1 MKKIIIAAIAAAAFA
16 GAAFAKDLKVLTIGN
31 SFADSVFTY
40 LPKIAKAQGEDLV
53 LERAN
58 HGGCELDR
66 HWSYVERE
74 EADPDVKLYR
84 GNRKKLREILASR
97 DWDIVTIQQ
106 ASHKSWIADSYFP
119 YAQYLYDY
127 VKKHAPQAEIVIQQ
141 TWSYRCDDGRFGN
154 GQWKIT
160 QKQMYEKLSDAY
172 AKAAEKL
179 GTRRIPSGLAVEK
192 AREMQPHSY
201 KPSDPAAA
209 RRSCRRPPPAGG
221 SCRREFLLEEKSED
235 RRARTQKRLHTP
247 QQPRAVFAGMR
258 VVRIPLRKRSQRHK
272 IRPRLDRRQRRRNAS
287 QRGVR
292 RPQRDEAAA
301 R

>member
-1 MKKIIIAAIAAAAFA
+1 M
-16 GAAFAKDLKVLTIGN
+16 
-31 SFADSVFTY
+31 FTY

-127 VKKHAPQAEIVIQQ
+127 VK
-141 TWSYRCDDGRFGN
+141 S
-154 GQWKIT
+154 
-160 QKQMYEKLSDAY
+160 
-172 AKAAEKL
+172 
-179 GTRRIPSGLAVEK
+179 
-192 AREMQPHSY
+192 
-201 KPSDPAAA
+201 
-209 RRSCRRPPPAGG
+209 
-221 SCRREFLLEEKSED
+221 
-235 RRARTQKRLHTP
+235 TP
-247 QQPRAVFAGMR
+247 
-258 VVRIPLRKRSQRHK
+258 
-272 IRPRLDRRQRRRNAS
+272 RRRKS
-287 QRGVR
+287 
-292 RPQRDEAAA
+292 
-301 R
+301 